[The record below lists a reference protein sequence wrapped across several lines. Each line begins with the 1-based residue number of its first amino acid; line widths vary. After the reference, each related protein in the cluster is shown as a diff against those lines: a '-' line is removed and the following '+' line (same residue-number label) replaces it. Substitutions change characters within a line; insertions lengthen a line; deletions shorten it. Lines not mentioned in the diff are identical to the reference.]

1 MRLVG
6 VGKCMLGNPGVDFY
20 PEVAKVSGDCFL
32 VRGTSEQHV
41 VGRCASQKNTEALV
55 QSRMWGD

>member
-32 VRGTSEQHV
+32 VRGTSEQWW
-41 VGRCASQKNTEALV
+41 VGVRRKKTLKH
-55 QSRMWGD
+55 

>member
-1 MRLVG
+1 
-6 VGKCMLGNPGVDFY
+6 MLGNPGVDFY